1 MNKIYS
7 FYYKKNREVIKETLD
22 EHISKALNVINNLIK
37 SPISKYMH
45 KIGLNDPLKF
55 FNMAKLSIIFHDVGK
70 IFYQHDPFEI
80 QEYINFSGH
89 EFFSTYIYKE
99 FHKYCY
105 KLYTREF
112 KNNMEIPIEFSIFYH
127 HHAMD
132 INKRKELLKEKNIN
146 INKGIDLLNSL
157 TETLSPFLKKE
168 ISFKD
173 FKIFINNL
181 EEKIEKNRNNLIAS
195 IRMEVEEVEKQIWE
209 TIISD
214 NKIKKISYILL
225 TVLLV
230 ADNIAAQEKR
240 SHLTDVYHIA
250 LNDFYNLYLQG

>member
-7 FYYKKNREVIKETLD
+7 FYYRKNREVIEETLD
-22 EHISKALNVINNLIK
+22 EHISKALSVINNLIK
-37 SPISKYMH
+37 SPISRYMH
-45 KIGLNDPLKF
+45 RIGINDSLKF

-70 IFYQHDPFEI
+70 VFYQRDLSEV

-105 KLYTREF
+105 KLYMKEF
-112 KNNMEIPIEFSIFYH
+112 ISIEIPIEFSIFYH

-132 INKRKELLKEKNIN
+132 INKREKLLKEKNIN
-146 INKGIDLLNSL
+146 TNKGIYLLNSL
-157 TETLSPFLKKE
+157 TENLSPFLKEE
-168 ISFKD
+168 ISSKD

-181 EEKIEKNRNNLIAS
+181 EENLKKNRNNLIAS
-195 IRMEVEEVEKQIWE
+195 IRMEVEEIEKQIWK

-214 NKIKKISYILL
+214 NKIKKISYVLL

-240 SHLTDVYHIA
+240 SHLTDVYHTA
-250 LNDFYNLYLQG
+250 LNDFYNLYLR